1 MPAALMLV
9 VVAVV
14 GAGLAAWQ
22 AFGSRN
28 WPIPVAIGL
37 YLVVSIGGEVYSSI
51 LQRFIV
57 TPNEQ
62 VRETPFIEHNIA
74 ATRRAFGLEDVEERP
89 LSGDALLTRN
99 DVTNNAA
106 TLENVRLWDHQPL
119 LETFG
124 QIQEIRTY
132 YDFVSVDNDRYI
144 INGALRQVMLSAREL
159 NSASL
164 PNRTWVNERL
174 TFTHGYGLTLGP
186 VNQVT
191 SEGLPV
197 LFVRDLPP
205 QTTVDLK
212 IDEPSI
218 YFGERS
224 NDYVIVRTR
233 TREFHYPRGDD
244 NEFTQYAGTGGVSL
258 GSFWRKLVFALRFGA
273 YQIVLSDD
281 IGAESRIL
289 FNRNIRERIS
299 ALAPFLRFLDQ
310 DPYLVVADGRL
321 YWLYR
326 RLHDQHSYPYST
338 PSGPGELHPQ
348 LGEVRHRR
356 LQRHDDRLSGRPR
369 MTRLPRPTRGSF
381 RAYSSRCARCPRAS
395 GRTSATRRTSSRC
408 SHRSMRR
415 TT

>member
-1 MPAALMLV
+1 MPAALASDGRRARRRRTRRRGRRSTHATGRFLWRV
-9 VVAVV
+9 
-14 GAGLAAWQ
+14 
-22 AFGSRN
+22 
-28 WPIPVAIGL
+28 GL
-37 YLVVSIGGEVYSSI
+37 YLVVSIGGEVYSSV

-62 VRETPFIEHNIA
+62 VRESPFIEHNIA
-74 ATRRAFGLEDVEERP
+74 ATRRAFGTR
-89 LSGDALLTRN
+89 SRRGAAALGRCAADPRN
-99 DVTNNAA
+99 DITNNAA

-132 YDFVSVDNDRYI
+132 YDFASVDNDRYR
-144 INGALRQVMLSAREL
+144 INGTLRQVMLSAREL

-205 QTTVDLK
+205 QSTVDLK

-218 YFGERS
+218 YFGELT
-224 NDYVIVRTR
+224 NDYVIVRTQ

-244 NEFTQYAGTGGVSL
+244 NEFAQYEGTGGVSL
-258 GSFWRKLVFALRFGA
+258 GSFWRKLIFALRFGS

-281 IGAESRIL
+281 IGPESRIL
-289 FNRNIRERIS
+289 FNRNIRERITT
-299 ALAPFLRFLDQ
+299 LAPFLRFLDQ
-310 DPYLVVADGRL
+310 DPYLVVADGTTVSGFTTPTRPA
-321 YWLYR
+321 R
-326 RLHDQHSYPYST
+326 ST
-338 PSGPGELHPQ
+338 PIR
-348 LGEVRHRR
+348 RH
-356 LQRHDDRLSGRPR
+356 Q
-369 MTRLPRPTRGSF
+369 
-381 RAYSSRCARCPRAS
+381 AR
-395 GRTSATRRTSSRC
+395 
-408 SHRSMRR
+408 
-415 TT
+415 